1 MNSADAITA
10 KPTADCRHDEP
21 DSAKEHGPGNAHEAS
36 PRAHGSDYPPLTDGR
51 MVPELADEPLGS
63 KENISGSPEDTDS
76 ASRSVSS
83 DPAIRHDGP

>member
-36 PRAHGSDYPPLTDGR
+36 PRAHGSDHPSLTDGR
-51 MVPELADEPLGS
+51 MVPELAGETLGS
-63 KENISGSPEDTDS
+63 NENTP
-76 ASRSVSS
+76 VSS
-83 DPAIRHDGP
+83 EDANGVLQHFQETDKLTDT